1 MSIFTRLNKGFGDM
15 FKNII
20 ISSLMYLF
28 IILSGCSET
37 NVSSSDKEKM
47 KAHYTAEDVKLSQYN
62 WQGDIPTAGKI
73 RVNNPFGNISTK
85 NTNYD
90 NVSIAGAIQL
100 IGNEASQP
108 NITVRDDNGVTVV
121 DVSYPN
127 GDKDKYGR
135 KIGRV
140 DQGVYVPRSVI
151 VDLQTD
157 YGAIKS
163 RKHKSNMILKT
174 NSGDIKVGSSGTIQA
189 TSNSGDIKLHI
200 QKAKHQDVLFIE
212 ENKRR
217 LSHITSESGAISISL
232 ANNLDMQLNLQ
243 ALSGIS
249 SNLNEFKEVRLIESS
264 NDKLTAVLGNG
275 INIYTV
281 KSSQSAISIN
291 MSQVKKEVNMANS
304 PTSFSGSITD
314 LKKVEPWQ
322 PGDEIFEIQD
332 GRAEKSKE
340 KSKSNPKKKE
350 DKQ

>member
-1 MSIFTRLNKGFGDM
+1 MLK
-15 FKNII
+15 KII
-20 ISSLMYLF
+20 ISSLMCLF
-28 IILSGCSET
+28 IILNGCGDTDVSPKT
-37 NVSSSDKEKM
+37 NVKM

-100 IGNEASQP
+100 IGNEATQP
-108 NITVRDDNGVTVV
+108 NITVRDENGVTVV

-127 GDKDKYGR
+127 GDKDQYGR

-140 DQGVYVPRSVI
+140 DLGVYVPRSVI

-174 NSGDIKVGSSGTIQA
+174 NSGDIKVGASGTIQA

-200 QKAKHQDVLFIE
+200 QKAKHQDIRFIE
-212 ENKRR
+212 EVKRR
-217 LSHITSESGAISISL
+217 LSHITTESGAINISL

-243 ALSGIS
+243 ASSGIS
-249 SNLNEFKEVRLIESS
+249 SNLNEFKEVRLIENS
-264 NDKLTAVLGNG
+264 NNNLTAVLGNG
-275 INIYTV
+275 INTYTV
-281 KSSQSAISIN
+281 RSNQSAIAVK
-291 MSQVKKEVNMANS
+291 MLQVKKDVSMVSS
-304 PTSFSGSITD
+304 PTSYSGSITD

-322 PGDEIFEIQD
+322 PGDEIFEVQD
-332 GRAEKSKE
+332 GRAEKTMPKEKSIGKPKEKTKE
-340 KSKSNPKKKE
+340 KSKPNSKKKE
-350 DKQ
+350 DN